1 VREEVGRKNPI
12 SGCREM
18 VYAETR
24 IFFDKILACLKAKF
38 YISNLIKVQ
47 VFINNPVNGK
57 AFTNTLKI
65 KVI

>member
-1 VREEVGRKNPI
+1 
-12 SGCREM
+12 M

-24 IFFDKILACLKAKF
+24 FFFGTILACLKAKF